1 MLNDNLNYLL
11 HLRWVNTNESFKSVD
26 YTTQVAKISCA
37 LCICTIY
44 GNSDV
49 ISDVHGNYIH
59 GIRIRQQL
67 LEERDVRLPRCNAGS
82 LHLHLD
88 SASARCATCSAE
100 RKFRCLNLS

>member
-1 MLNDNLNYLL
+1 M
-11 HLRWVNTNESFKSVD
+11 D

-67 LEERDVRLPRCNAGS
+67 LVERDVRLPRCNAGS
-82 LHLHLD
+82 LHLHFD
-88 SASARCATCSAE
+88 SASARCATCNAE